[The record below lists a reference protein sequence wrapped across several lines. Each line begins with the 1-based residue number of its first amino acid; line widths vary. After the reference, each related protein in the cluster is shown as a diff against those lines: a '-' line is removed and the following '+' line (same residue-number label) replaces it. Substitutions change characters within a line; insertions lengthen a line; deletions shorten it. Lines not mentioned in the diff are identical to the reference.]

1 MNSKLLQKTLLLL
14 CILSFSTKLYGQ
26 EINII
31 PPKEMGKTFE
41 GGEYEARIDFISNS
55 PELFIEENN
64 GTPGKPCEQRAD
76 GKYIYTFICDVA
88 DTNKFGFIISLK
100 GSASSQNLTVV
111 LQEKEHREY
120 QVETED
126 IPASISEVKIDNMQV
141 VVPKENT
148 AMATITSQYPKLV
161 IRSVTGETAEG
172 PVYNEEKKQFIYT
185 VTFDLSDPA
194 ARDIKR
200 VLKLS
205 VNNNDF
211 VEQDLGQLSPKQGV
225 DISVIVIQESCY
237 RSKISQANNCFL
249 NGAYLEAWNIYKKI
263 VETDECPDKPQNL
276 SDDKTKLKEM
286 HLLAAAFLKAKS
298 SYEKASGFESEGQQ
312 DSCMFYHQEAYKYRN
327 FILKRNPSDPYCLE
341 YNRLY
346 EKFKDNAQRVVS
358 GRVVD
363 NARMDANNRNL
374 PIEGVYIVQSVHRR
388 DTKEI
393 NKVSVPWY
401 GNEIDESRRELLGKT
416 DADGNFTVHV
426 KRNTRNEIYVLNFT
440 ADENFTDKSYKFIYM
455 PKDADVEKNLNIKI
469 SPKGL
474 NKYNK

>member
-126 IPASISEVKIDNMQV
+126 IPASISEIKIDNMQV

-161 IRSVTGETAEG
+161 IRSVTAETAEG
-172 PVYNEEKKQFIYT
+172 P
-185 VTFDLSDPA
+185 
-194 ARDIKR
+194 DI
-200 VLKLS
+200 
-205 VNNNDF
+205 
-211 VEQDLGQLSPKQGV
+211 
-225 DISVIVIQESCY
+225 
-237 RSKISQANNCFL
+237 
-249 NGAYLEAWNIYKKI
+249 
-263 VETDECPDKPQNL
+263 
-276 SDDKTKLKEM
+276 
-286 HLLAAAFLKAKS
+286 
-298 SYEKASGFESEGQQ
+298 
-312 DSCMFYHQEAYKYRN
+312 
-327 FILKRNPSDPYCLE
+327 
-341 YNRLY
+341 
-346 EKFKDNAQRVVS
+346 
-358 GRVVD
+358 
-363 NARMDANNRNL
+363 
-374 PIEGVYIVQSVHRR
+374 
-388 DTKEI
+388 
-393 NKVSVPWY
+393 
-401 GNEIDESRRELLGKT
+401 
-416 DADGNFTVHV
+416 
-426 KRNTRNEIYVLNFT
+426 
-440 ADENFTDKSYKFIYM
+440 
-455 PKDADVEKNLNIKI
+455 
-469 SPKGL
+469 
-474 NKYNK
+474 

>member
-1 MNSKLLQKTLLLL
+1 
-14 CILSFSTKLYGQ
+14 
-26 EINII
+26 
-31 PPKEMGKTFE
+31 
-41 GGEYEARIDFISNS
+41 
-55 PELFIEENN
+55 
-64 GTPGKPCEQRAD
+64 
-76 GKYIYTFICDVA
+76 
-88 DTNKFGFIISLK
+88 
-100 GSASSQNLTVV
+100 
-111 LQEKEHREY
+111 
-120 QVETED
+120 
-126 IPASISEVKIDNMQV
+126 
-141 VVPKENT
+141 
-148 AMATITSQYPKLV
+148 
-161 IRSVTGETAEG
+161 
-172 PVYNEEKKQFIYT
+172 
-185 VTFDLSDPA
+185 
-194 ARDIKR
+194 
-200 VLKLS
+200 
-205 VNNNDF
+205 
-211 VEQDLGQLSPKQGV
+211 
-225 DISVIVIQESCY
+225 
-237 RSKISQANNCFL
+237 
-249 NGAYLEAWNIYKKI
+249 
-263 VETDECPDKPQNL
+263 
-276 SDDKTKLKEM
+276 M

-346 EKFKDNAQRVVS
+346 EKFKDNAPRVVS

-440 ADENFTDKSYKFIYM
+440 ANENFTDKSYKFIYM